1 MCKTALLGTWS
12 HIHDIFYVLTS
23 IKLCSLADKSPR
35 KTLELLQI
43 NLISLDLMTGRKL
56 DKLLR
61 LLMALILTDELM
73 QSMILKIMFHTLTLL
88 L

>member
-1 MCKTALLGTWS
+1 MCKTALLGTWF
-12 HIHDIFYVLTS
+12 HIHDIFYALTS

-43 NLISLDLMTGRKL
+43 NLINLDLMTGRKL